1 MTAALLV
8 ARDSRAWDRYIAGAS
23 DGSILQSWG
32 WGELK
37 RHYGW
42 QPSRYFWERD
52 GIVQGGISVLR
63 RPIAGGFALDYAPHG
78 PVLDGNLR
86 EWPAFWSALREEL
99 AVGRGTILRIEPKWK
114 PDDTWILQETGARS
128 TEPIQH
134 PATAIVDLVGGEAVF
149 ARMSAS
155 ARRNMRRAEQAGV
168 RVEMISDASAVDCLH
183 HLLEETA
190 RRQRFIS
197 RSREYYRDVLQAFAH
212 SSIYVAQH
220 AGQPIAASMMIQYGK
235 RLVYLFSG
243 SSDEGRALKAPYL
256 IQQQAIRDGQAAGC
270 TSYDL
275 WGIPIDAKPGD
286 AGWGYAHF
294 KTMLGGVPL
303 EFGGAWDLPIRR
315 PLAVAYHFAERMLV
329 HSRAAA

>member
-99 AVGRGTILRIEPKWK
+99 SVGRGTILRVEPQWK
-114 PDDTWILQETGARS
+114 PADTWILEETGARS
-128 TEPIQH
+128 AQPIQH
-134 PATAIVDLVGGEAVF
+134 RATAMIDLGGGEAVF

-155 ARRNMRRAEQAGV
+155 ARRNIRQAERDGV
-168 RVEMISDASAVDCLH
+168 SVERTTDSSAVDYLH
-183 HLLEETA
+183 QLLEETA
-190 RRQRFIS
+190 RRQGFIS
-197 RSREYYRDVLQAFAH
+197 RSRDYYRDVFH
-212 SSIYVAQH
+212 S
-220 AGQPIAASMMIQYGK
+220 
-235 RLVYLFSG
+235 F
-243 SSDEGRALKAPYL
+243 
-256 IQQQAIRDGQAAGC
+256 
-270 TSYDL
+270 
-275 WGIPIDAKPGD
+275 
-286 AGWGYAHF
+286 F
-294 KTMLGGVPL
+294 
-303 EFGGAWDLPIRR
+303 LP
-315 PLAVAYHFAERMLV
+315 PSA
-329 HSRAAA
+329 

>member
-99 AVGRGTILRIEPKWK
+99 AVGRGTILRIEPQWK
-114 PDDTWILQETGARS
+114 TDDTWIIQETGARS
-128 TEPIQH
+128 TEPIQ
-134 PATAIVDLVGGEAVF
+134 
-149 ARMSAS
+149 
-155 ARRNMRRAEQAGV
+155 
-168 RVEMISDASAVDCLH
+168 
-183 HLLEETA
+183 
-190 RRQRFIS
+190 
-197 RSREYYRDVLQAFAH
+197 
-212 SSIYVAQH
+212 
-220 AGQPIAASMMIQYGK
+220 
-235 RLVYLFSG
+235 
-243 SSDEGRALKAPYL
+243 
-256 IQQQAIRDGQAAGC
+256 QQAIRDGQSSGC
-270 TSYDL
+270 TIYDL
-275 WGIPIDAKPGD
+275 WGIPVDAKPGD
-286 AGWGYAHF
+286 AGCGYAHF